1 MKLIP
6 SYTIVNSFSRS
17 RLWKARLT
25 NNLFSTADYAS
36 KMEEIYRRMYERYQ
50 TGEKPDHLIWTSI
63 WSRHIKHTQT
73 QLFNIIFYAAADND
87 TRTEIR
93 LALFSGYLTSLSSH
107 FPGCVSYNL
116 YIHHYINIRI
126 NLKKMSLSQL
136 LSPANSATQRVII
149 FPYYSRLHVPV
160 SAKMRSFFW
169 RRCKV
174 QRSDFGKFVTK
185 FC

>member
-6 SYTIVNSFSRS
+6 SYTIVNSFLRS

-36 KMEEIYRRMYERYQ
+36 KMEEIYRRMYERYR

-126 NLKKMSLSQL
+126 NLKRCLCLSYYLPQIQQRSGWSFSLIT
-136 LSPANSATQRVII
+136 PAYML
-149 FPYYSRLHVPV
+149 PW
-160 SAKMRSFFW
+160 MRKWEVFIW

-174 QRSDFGKFVTK
+174 QRSDFGKFATN